1 MATRTPSRRLHT
13 PGGIASYVYLFTP
26 RQRTDAKGNAKG
38 DPKYSLSL
46 LFPEGTDLS
55 ALEDA
60 ARAAGEERF
69 GDKFMTL
76 VEKGKVNWPF
86 QDTADMDE
94 PEAPFDQPGTVI
106 GFKSADKPGIVDA
119 DAMPIMDKSD
129 IYSGM
134 IARVSCRPF
143 AYDNESKGVG
153 FYLVNVQ
160 KLEDGT
166 RLSGNPTAEADFG
179 APSGEARGK
188 NRTTTRTS
196 SGTRPAQNIPRTPAR
211 PAARKPSGYDD
222 LV

>member
-13 PGGIASYVYLFTP
+13 PGGVASYVHLFTP
-26 RQRTDAKGNAKG
+26 RQRTDGKGNPKG

-46 LFPEGTDLS
+46 FFPEGTDLS
-55 ALEDA
+55 AMEDA

-69 GDKFMTL
+69 GDKFMSL
-76 VEKGKVNWPF
+76 VSKGKVNWPF

-94 PEAPFDQPGTVI
+94 PDAPFDQPGTVVS
-106 GFKSADKPGIVDA
+106 FKSADKPGIVDA
-119 DAMPIMDKSD
+119 DAEPIMDKSD
-129 IYSGM
+129 VYSGM

-166 RLSGNPTAEADFG
+166 RLSGNPTAEADF
-179 APSGEARGK
+179 APVRSSKSE
-188 NRTTTRTS
+188 RTPA
-196 SGTRPAQNIPRTPAR
+196 RPAARTPAR
-211 PAARKPSGYDD
+211 PAARKSGGHDD
-222 LV
+222 LI

>member
-13 PGGIASYVYLFTP
+13 PGGVASYVHLFTP
-26 RQRTDAKGNAKG
+26 RQRTDGKGNPKG

-46 LFPEGTDLS
+46 FFPEGTDLS
-55 ALEDA
+55 AMEDA
-60 ARAAGEERF
+60 ARAAGEKLF
-69 GDKFMTL
+69 GDKFMSL
-76 VEKGKVNWPF
+76 VSKGKVNWPF

-94 PEAPFDQPGTVI
+94 PDAPFDQPGTVVS
-106 GFKSADKPGIVDA
+106 FKSSDKPGIVDA
-119 DAMPIMDKSD
+119 DAEPIMDKSD
-129 IYSGM
+129 VYSGM

-166 RLSGNPTAEADFG
+166 RLSGNPTAESDFG
-179 APSGEARGK
+179 AAPRSAG
-188 NRTTTRTS
+188 
-196 SGTRPAQNIPRTPAR
+196 RPAARVPAR
-211 PAARKPSGYDD
+211 PAGAAARSTARKSSGYDD

>member
-13 PGGIASYVYLFTP
+13 PGGVASYVHLFTP
-26 RQRTDAKGNAKG
+26 RQRTDAKGNPKG

-46 LFPEGTDLS
+46 FFPKGTDLS
-55 ALEDA
+55 AMEDA

-69 GDKFMTL
+69 GDKFMSL
-76 VEKGKVNWPF
+76 VSKGKVYWPF

-94 PEAPFDQPGTVI
+94 PDAPFDQPGTVVS
-106 GFKSADKPGIVDA
+106 FKSVDKPGLVDA
-119 DAMPIMDKSD
+119 DAEPIMDKSD
-129 IYSGM
+129 VYSGM

-166 RLSGNPTAEADFG
+166 RLSGNPTAEADF
-179 APSGEARGK
+179 APAR
-188 NRTTTRTS
+188 S
-196 SGTRPAQNIPRTPAR
+196 SKSERTPAR
-211 PAARKPSGYDD
+211 PAARKSGGHDD
-222 LV
+222 LI

>member
-13 PGGIASYVYLFTP
+13 PGGVASYVYLFTP
-26 RQRTDAKGNAKG
+26 RQRTDAKGSPKG

-46 LFPEGTDLS
+46 FFPEGTDLS

-60 ARAAGEERF
+60 ARAAGEGLF

-76 VEKGKVNWPF
+76 VEKGKANWPF

-94 PEAPFDQPGTVI
+94 PKAPFDQPGTAI
-106 GFKSADKPGIVDA
+106 SFKSADKPGIVDA

-166 RLSGNPTAEADFG
+166 RLSGNPTAEDDF
-179 APSGEARGK
+179 APVRSTKQERASRSAR
-188 NRTTTRTS
+188 T
-196 SGTRPAQNIPRTPAR
+196 PDRTPAR
-211 PAARKPSGYDD
+211 PATRKPSGYDD